1 MSDAFLFGALV
12 LAFATAVTAHVSIV
26 VGLASRLPRW
36 RALAALLV
44 APLAPY
50 WAFRER
56 MRVRGGIWIFSV
68 VAYTVVRMLSRG

>member
-1 MSDAFLFGALV
+1 MSDAFLFGAMV
-12 LAFATAVTAHVSIV
+12 LAFASGVTAHVSIV

-50 WAFRER
+50 WAFHER
-56 MRVRGGIWIFSV
+56 MRVRGGIWVFSV
-68 VAYTVVRMLSRG
+68 LAYAVARLLGHA

>member
-1 MSDAFLFGALV
+1 VSDALLFGAMV
-12 LAFATAVTAHVSIV
+12 LAFALGVTAHIAIV
-26 VGLASRLPRW
+26 VGLASRSPRW

-56 MRVRGGIWIFSV
+56 MSLRGGIWIFSV
-68 VAYTVVRMLSRG
+68 LAYGVARLLARA

>member
-1 MSDAFLFGALV
+1 MSDTLLFGAMV
-12 LAFATAVTAHVSIV
+12 LAFALGVTAHLAIV

-56 MRVRGGIWIFSV
+56 MSVRGGIWVFSV
-68 VAYTVVRMLSRG
+68 LAYGIARLLAHA